1 MVRVPKLT
9 RAEVAQAARNP
20 LLFIAERWTPSP
32 RTVRRAA
39 MSAVVMA
46 VVIVVTG
53 GAVRL
58 TGSGLG
64 CPTWPKCTDE
74 SLTAT
79 SAMGFHGAIEFGNR
93 MLTYVLCAAVGWA
106 IIAARS
112 AKPWRRSVTRLG
124 WAQFWV
130 VMGNAVLGGIVV
142 LVGLNPYTVAA
153 HFLLSTALLT
163 VAVVTW
169 QRVREGDAEPRPLVG
184 KAVSQLT
191 WLLAAA
197 AGLLIAVGTVVTGAG
212 RHAGDSSDVHRI
224 PLDWKM
230 IAQLHADLAW
240 VVVALTVALWFV
252 LKAVDAPVGPMHR
265 TRDLFLVLMSQGVI
279 GYVQYF
285 TDTPEILV
293 GLHMLGSCLVWIA
306 VVRVMLSLRE
316 RPGATAPVPAPAAQ
330 TPEPAAAG

>member
-1 MVRVPKLT
+1 MDSDPH
-9 RAEVAQAARNP
+9 
-20 LLFIAERWTPSP
+20 
-32 RTVRRAA
+32 TVRRAA

-46 VVIVVTG
+46 VLIVVTG

-79 SAMGFHGAIEFGNR
+79 SEMGIHGVIEFTNR

-106 IIAARS
+106 IIAARC
-112 AKPWRRSVTRLG
+112 AKPWRHSLTRLG

-163 VAVVTW
+163 IAMVTW
-169 QRVREGDAEPRPLVG
+169 QRVREGDAAPRPLVG

-191 WLLAAA
+191 WLLVVV
-197 AGLLIAVGTVVTGAG
+197 AGLLITVGTVVTGAG

-224 PLDWKM
+224 PIDWKM
-230 IAQLHADLAW
+230 ITQLHADLAW
-240 VVVALTVALWFV
+240 AVVALTVALWFV
-252 LKAVDAPVGPMHR
+252 LKAVDAPVGPLHR
-265 TRDLFLVLMSQGVI
+265 ARDLFLVLLSQGLI

-285 TDTPEILV
+285 TDTPEVLV

-306 VVRVMLSLRE
+306 VVRVLLSLRE
-316 RPGATAPVPAPAAQ
+316 RPVAGSPTTTPRSETAVIA
-330 TPEPAAAG
+330 

>member
-20 LLFIAERWTPSP
+20 LLYIAERWTPPP

-46 VVIVVTG
+46 VIIVVTG

-112 AKPWRRSVTRLG
+112 AKPWRHSLTRLG
-124 WAQFWV
+124 WVQFWV

-163 VAVVTW
+163 VAMVTW
-169 QRVREGDAEPRPLVG
+169 QRVREGDTAPRPLVG

-191 WLLAAA
+191 WLLAVV

-224 PLDWKM
+224 PIDWKM
-230 IAQLHADLAW
+230 ITQLHADLAW
-240 VVVALTVALWFV
+240 AVVALTVALWFV
-252 LKAVDAPVGPMHR
+252 LKAVDAPIGPLHR
-265 TRDLFLVLMSQGVI
+265 TRDLFLVLLGQGVI

-293 GLHMLGSCLVWIA
+293 GLHMFGSCLVWIA
-306 VVRVMLSLRE
+306 VVRVLLSLRE
-316 RPGATAPVPAPAAQ
+316 RPMAVAAVPGLAAEQ
-330 TPEPAAAG
+330 PEPAAAG